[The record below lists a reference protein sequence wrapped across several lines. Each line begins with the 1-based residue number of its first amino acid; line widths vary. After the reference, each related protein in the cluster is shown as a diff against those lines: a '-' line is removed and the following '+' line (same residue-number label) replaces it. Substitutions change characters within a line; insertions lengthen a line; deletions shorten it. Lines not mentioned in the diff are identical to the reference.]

1 VAATFLDP
9 AAIPRSFMSALVR
22 STTAAYGAMC
32 SLLKKFESPLLLAIR
47 LYWGWQFA
55 TDGWG
60 KLHHLTRVGLYFES
74 LNLPM
79 PHQTALF
86 VSILEFVGGILLAVG
101 LGTRLTALVLFVN
114 MTVAFW
120 TAEKPAFL
128 GVLSNPDQ
136 FQGADAYNYWF
147 AALLIMILG
156 PGLFAL
162 DRLLALRFSRPATA
176 TRSAVS
182 SIRSIFK

>member
-1 VAATFLDP
+1 
-9 AAIPRSFMSALVR
+9 MSALVR
-22 STTAAYGAMC
+22 TATVAYGAMRTF
-32 SLLKKFESPLLLAIR
+32 LKKLESPLLLAIR

-55 TDGWG
+55 TDGWS
-60 KLHHLTRVGLYFES
+60 KLHHLDRVGAFFAT

-79 PHQTALF
+79 PAQTALF
-86 VSILEFVGGILLAVG
+86 VSLLEFIGGILLAVG
-101 LGTRLTALVLFVN
+101 LGTRLVALLLFIN

-120 TAEKPAFL
+120 VAEKDAFL
-128 GVLSNPDQ
+128 GVLSNPDK

-162 DRLLALRFSRPATA
+162 DTPIALRLSPPVRMAH
-176 TRSAVS
+176 SAVS
-182 SIRSIFK
+182 SIKSIFK

>member
-1 VAATFLDP
+1 
-9 AAIPRSFMSALVR
+9 MSALVR
-22 STTAAYGAMC
+22 TATVAYRGMRGF
-32 SLLKKFESPLLLAIR
+32 LNRLQSPLLLAIR

-60 KLHHLTRVGLYFES
+60 KLHHLARVGQYFAT

-79 PHQTALF
+79 PQQTALCC
-86 VSILEFVGGILLAVG
+86 SIIEFAGGILLAVG
-101 LGTRLTALVLFVN
+101 LGTRLVSLVLFIN

-120 TAEKPAFL
+120 VAEKDAFL
-128 GVLSNPDQ
+128 GVLSNPDK

-162 DRLLALRFSRPATA
+162 DTPIALRLSPPARA
-176 TRSAVS
+176 AHSAVS

>member
-1 VAATFLDP
+1 
-9 AAIPRSFMSALVR
+9 MSALVR
-22 STTAAYGAMC
+22 TAAVAYGGARMF
-32 SLLKKFESPLLLAIR
+32 LNKLQSPLLLAIR

-55 TDGWG
+55 TDGWA
-60 KLHHLTRVGLYFES
+60 KLHHLDRVGQYFLS

-79 PHQTALF
+79 PAQTALF
-86 VSILEFVGGILLAVG
+86 VSVIEFVGGILLAVG
-101 LGTRLTALVLFVN
+101 LGTRLVALVLFVN

-128 GVLSNPDQ
+128 G
-136 FQGADAYNYWF
+136 FQSADAYNYWF

-162 DRLLALRFSRPATA
+162 DTPIGLRFSPPVRAVH
-176 TRSAVS
+176 SAVS